1 MNLLQVI
8 ELTKSYG
15 EKLLFEKI
23 DFSIDQGQKIAFIAK
38 NGSGK
43 TSLLNIITGKDI
55 PDEGKVVKHKDLTI
69 SYLEQDPYLDPTKTI
84 SEVIY
89 DSDNQFIQLI
99 KSYQDQ
105 IILAQEN
112 DTPENLDKLQ
122 ELVEK
127 MDKANAWTFES
138 QIKEI
143 LTKFKITNLTQ
154 IVDTLSGGQK
164 KKIALAKA
172 LISDSNLLILDE
184 PTNHLDLDMIKWLEE
199 YLSKQKL
206 AILLVS
212 HDRYFLDTVC
222 NDIYELEQDNIYKYH
237 GNYKYFLEKRAERIQ
252 NQLTEVERAQNL
264 LRRETEWIRRMPKA
278 RTTKSKSRIDNYYKL
293 KNSASRKVED
303 DATPEFKVEMS
314 RVGKKILEIKDISKK
329 YDDINI
335 VENFTYTFMRGEHI
349 GIIGTNGI
357 GKSTLLNMIIGKE
370 YPDKGEI
377 IRGSTIS
384 FGYYSQEGLKA
395 DPKKR
400 VIDIVKDKTSAV
412 KYGDGTIGVTQFL
425 AYFNFDR
432 NTQYNYFE
440 NLSGGEKRRL
450 FLIMTLLDN
459 PNFLILDEPTNDLD
473 IYTINVLEEF
483 LLQYKGCVLIVSHD
497 RFFMDTLSD
506 HVFAFEGEGKIKDY
520 PGNYSQY
527 EQWKNE
533 KESLAKKTIRKEKKE
548 KFAQEKQTPKPS
560 NKPTY
565 KERREFEKIENTI
578 ALLEEEKSSLLEK
591 MNSVTNPTELTEIST
606 HYQEITKE
614 LEEKEE
620 RWLELSEKME

>member
-1 MNLLQVI
+1 MNLLQII

-15 EKLLFEKI
+15 EKILFEKI
-23 DFSIDQGQKIAFIAK
+23 NFGINQGQKIAFIAK

-43 TSLLNIITGKDI
+43 TSLLNIITEKDI
-55 PDEGKVVKHKDLTI
+55 PDEGEVTKHKDLKI
-69 SYLEQDPYLDPTKTI
+69 SYLEQNPYLDESKTI

-89 DSDNQFIQLI
+89 DSDNKYIQLI

-105 IILAQEN
+105 IIIAQEN
-112 DTPENLDKLQ
+112 NTESNTNKLQ

-143 LTKFKITNLTQ
+143 LNKFKIIDLSQ
-154 IVDTLSGGQK
+154 SVSTLSGGQK
-164 KKIALAKA
+164 KKIALAKV

-184 PTNHLDLDMIKWLEE
+184 PTNHLDIEMIKWLEDF
-199 YLSKQKL
+199 LAKQKL

-212 HDRYFLDTVC
+212 HDRYFLDSVC
-222 NDIYELEQDNIYKYH
+222 DTIYELEQDNIYKYS

-252 NQLTEVERAQNL
+252 NQITEAEKAQNL
-264 LRRETEWIRRMPKA
+264 LRKETEWIRRMPKA
-278 RTTKSKSRIDNYYKL
+278 RTTKSKSRIDSYYKL
-293 KNSASRKVED
+293 KDKAYQKIEND
-303 DATPEFKVEMS
+303 DTPEFKVEMS
-314 RVGKKILEIKDISKK
+314 RVGKKILELKRVSKK
-329 YDDINI
+329 YDSINI
-335 VENFTYTFMRGEHI
+335 VEDFTYTFMKGEHI
-349 GIIGTNGI
+349 GIIGPNGI

-370 YPDKGEI
+370 NPDKGEI
-377 IRGSTIS
+377 TRGETIT
-384 FGYYSQEGLKA
+384 FGYYSQDGLKVDA
-395 DPKKR
+395 KKR

-412 KYGDGTIGVTQFL
+412 KYGDGTIGITQFL
-425 AYFNFDR
+425 SYFNFDH

-450 FLIMTLLDN
+450 FLILTLLDN

-506 HVFAFEGEGKIKDY
+506 HVFAFEGDGEIKDY

-527 EQWKNE
+527 EQWKAE
-533 KESLAKKTIRKEKKE
+533 KEASAKKIVKKEKKE
-548 KFAQEKQTPKPS
+548 NSTQKKQNTQPT
-560 NKPTY
+560 NKPTF
-565 KERREFEKIENTI
+565 KEKREFEEVENII
-578 ALLEEEKSSLLEK
+578 AA
-591 MNSVTNPTELTEIST
+591 
-606 HYQEITKE
+606 
-614 LEEKEE
+614 
-620 RWLELSEKME
+620 

>member
-184 PTNHLDLDMIKWLEE
+184 PTNHLDVDMIKWLEE